1 MPQPG
6 PVRGPPP
13 RSQGRPEVER
23 PQIVSGQSLK
33 ELDTLDKEEDTSGWA
48 GAHGEVDYSEKLV
61 FSDDDDDSPK
71 KNYKNRRDH
80 KRDRDRDRLV
90 LICF

>member
-6 PVRGPPP
+6 PGRGPPP
-13 RSQGRPEVER
+13 PNRQSGRPGDPEDTSR

-33 ELDTLDKEEDTSGWA
+33 ELDTLDKKVEHSAGWA

-71 KNYKNRRDH
+71 KNYKNNR
-80 KRDRDRDRLV
+80 
-90 LICF
+90 

>member
-6 PVRGPPP
+6 PGRGPPP
-13 RSQGRPEVER
+13 PNRQQGRPGFDDGEDVR
-23 PQIVSGQSLK
+23 PLIVSGQSLK
-33 ELDTLDKEEDTSGWA
+33 ELDTLEKKTEHSSGWA

-71 KNYKNRRDH
+71 KNHRN
-80 KRDRDRDRLV
+80 KR
-90 LICF
+90 